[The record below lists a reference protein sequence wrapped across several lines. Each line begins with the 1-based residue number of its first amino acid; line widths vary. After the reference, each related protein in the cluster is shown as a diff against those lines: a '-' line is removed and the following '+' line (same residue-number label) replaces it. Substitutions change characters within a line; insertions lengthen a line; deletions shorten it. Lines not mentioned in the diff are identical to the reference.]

1 MIKFN
6 NEKKNKRN
14 KCEIQKNNNIKHNYS
29 ECSFN
34 HNENPDVS
42 GVYKINCRKE
52 EEFMSYLKKLDYI
65 EKHPIKDKNNN
76 TTNKI
81 TINSKN
87 KIMKSKVNNIYKP
100 VKLKVDNCTSFEG
113 QRNENK
119 LNDKKIGSSEE
130 ESEFCEKIK
139 SQPFIKK

>member
-1 MIKFN
+1 
-6 NEKKNKRN
+6 
-14 KCEIQKNNNIKHNYS
+14 
-29 ECSFN
+29 
-34 HNENPDVS
+34 
-42 GVYKINCRKE
+42 
-52 EEFMSYLKKLDYI
+52 MSYLKKLDYI
-65 EKHPIKDKNNN
+65 EKHPMEDKNNV
-76 TTNKI
+76 NKI
-81 TINSKN
+81 NINSKN

-139 SQPFIKK
+139 SQPFIKKRKSKFQVF